1 MSSARSL
8 TKWVD
13 QIGTEVVERWK
24 LVGCDPPHQEL
35 MALTACRIWRFR
47 EERIH
52 CSKPAAAAWAQARG
66 ARVAFDEQSVRAL
79 LDRASPPLQS
89 SRS

>member
-1 MSSARSL
+1 
-8 TKWVD
+8 
-13 QIGTEVVERWK
+13 
-24 LVGCDPPHQEL
+24 L

-79 LDRASPPLQS
+79 LNLASPPPQS
-89 SRS
+89 SRGAEAGPAQREPRADAPR